1 MRKYTYE
8 NNELILY
15 DSYGVLY
22 KDGKLLFRGDGYISL
37 KMFIENTG
45 NAPSVIA
52 KFKKQLDTREECRWK
67 KQDEQKILDKKMKNL
82 SKPIEEEET
91 PKQVKRRGR

>member
-1 MRKYTYE
+1 MRKYKHE

-15 DSYGVLY
+15 DSYGVVY

-45 NAPSVIA
+45 NAPSIIA
-52 KFKKQLDTREECRWK
+52 RFKKQLDTREECRWK
-67 KQDEQKILDKKMKNL
+67 KQDEQKMLDNKLKSL
-82 SKPIEEEET
+82 PKPIEEEP

>member
-1 MRKYTYE
+1 MK

-15 DSYGVLY
+15 DSYGVVY

-45 NAPSVIA
+45 NAPSIIA

-67 KQDEQKILDKKMKNL
+67 KQDEQKMLDNKLKNL
-82 SKPIEEEET
+82 PKPIEEEP